1 MGFPGGSDSKDYAC
15 NTRDWG
21 SIPGLGRSLEEGM
34 VTHSTVLAWRVP
46 WTEDPGRLQPWGH
59 KGWDTTEQL
68 TRTLFDVRQPCT
80 NYLQNNVK

>member
-1 MGFPGGSDSKDYAC
+1 VGFPGGSDSKEYAC

-59 KGWDTTEQL
+59 KGWDTIEQL
-68 TRTLFDVRQPCT
+68 TCTLFDVRQPCT

>member
-1 MGFPGGSDSKDYAC
+1 
-15 NTRDWG
+15 
-21 SIPGLGRSLEEGM
+21 M